1 MDNLKTRGEKYK
13 AQVPNLVSQTPMII
27 LGMNDYLMNI
37 FCSYVLSNNKNIHR
51 YSLNNL
57 HKLMNS
63 IGRNSFAKNP
73 ILDQKYKFLL
83 IALEAKVIK
92 GLSGDL
98 LLYDINT
105 QMDATSLLNDPDIRK
120 ELTND
125 DVKYIE
131 GAITNFLDNMSF
143 DSHIEAI
150 KDLCIGYGNADFR
163 QRNLVLDDLKIE
175 VAELMTEFR
184 RNEAATS
191 SSTTRFRLS
200 KMNDS
205 IGEIHDYLRHPSN
218 MLITGMKT
226 FNDILGGG
234 FQKTRLYCLF
244 GLSGEGKTVTMV
256 NLLCQ
261 TWKYNKGFKTKDP
274 TKKPCIVL
282 LSMENLVVEYVNS
295 IFHVV
300 TRGKSIKEYESAEA
314 VLKEFHDR
322 KFEYA
327 DESDIEIIIE
337 YKPVH
342 TKDTRYLYEL
352 TEELE
357 EEGFE
362 VIAFFMDYLMRIR
375 PAEYTKD
382 NYTDLGNV
390 SNDFK
395 TFAILKDIPFIT
407 ASQLNREAAKVIEE
421 GRGSNQLDLVRKL
434 NRANIGDSINIDRNI
449 DGSIFLIPERKSE
462 EERYMGF
469 KLGKARYEVTTHII
483 SFYQPIYPES
493 KIAFVEDLYDLVPA
507 SRETLNLTE
516 EEIKSKMGETIQ
528 ISTKPKVTSLRELA
542 KTTTKQALTTPPPMP
557 KKEKMLKTVVFEIPD
572 KIRKTRDS
580 SMEIPEKERQA
591 VERYVLK
598 QDLIERDKEKSHRSE

>member
-1 MDNLKTRGEKYK
+1 MDNLKARGEKYK

-83 IALEAKVIK
+83 IALEAKVVK

-105 QMDATSLLNDPDIRK
+105 QMDATSFLNDPDIRK

-125 DVKYIE
+125 DITYIE
-131 GAITNFLDNMSF
+131 GAIANFLDNMSF

-421 GRGSNQLDLVRKL
+421 GRGTNQLDLVKKL
-434 NRANIGDSINIDRNI
+434 NRANIGDSLNIDRNI

-469 KLGKARYEVTTHII
+469 KLGKARYEVKTSIR

-528 ISTKPKVTSLRELA
+528 VSTKPNVKSLRDLA
-542 KTTTKQALTTPPPMP
+542 KTTTKQALTSP
-557 KKEKMLKTVVFEIPD
+557 KKFLKTVVFEIPD